1 MKSETSA
8 LDLFFIT
15 KELQIL
21 KDGKLEKVFH
31 NKDKKTEIVFRIY
44 ANQHGTKLLRIALP
58 NYIYLSQYKSDF
70 EQHPSGFAMF
80 LRKHL
85 KNARIKNIT
94 QHNLDRILVIDFETK
109 KDDKFQIKQLLIELF
124 SGGNVVL
131 IDSSFKIMGL
141 LNSVRKQDR
150 TILPGKQY
158 SFPDKK
164 INPLLDETS
173 IIEQVL
179 KKSDKESIIK
189 AIAIDFSLGGEYAEL
204 ICRESKVDKNKKIS
218 ELSQEDFQKIINF
231 IKSLTNITPKGFI
244 YEKSIKPLK
253 DSDEKII
260 EKYETFCQAIDD
272 SVTEKKYSE
281 EKSLHQNISDK
292 KISRIDNVLNKQE
305 EMIKKILSDYEDNNK
320 KGELIYNEY
329 QDIKLLLD
337 KINNLK
343 KKNLTWN
350 QIKSALE
357 NNKLKHVINEKKNE
371 IIIEIEDQ
379 PIE

>member
-1 MKSETSA
+1 MLIGYSVDTDILLSAKMLNGKGPMFDRIKSAFKTGIMMTS
-8 LDLFFIT
+8 T
-15 KELQIL
+15 
-21 KDGKLEKVFH
+21 
-31 NKDKKTEIVFRIY
+31 TIVAVI
-44 ANQHGTKLLRIALP
+44 IALLVT
-58 NYIYLSQYKSDF
+58 NSDLVK
-70 EQHPSGFAMF
+70 QIM
-80 LRKHL
+80 
-85 KNARIKNIT
+85 I
-94 QHNLDRILVIDFETK
+94 ILLIG
-109 KDDKFQIKQLLIELF
+109 LLIELF

-189 AIAIDFSLGGEYAEL
+189 AIAIDFSLVVEYAEL

-260 EKYETFCQAIDD
+260 EKYETFCQAIGD